1 MKAIVYTKYGSPD
14 VLKLKEVDKPFP
26 KDDEVLIKI
35 HAASLNAADWHMLRA
50 DPFPIRFYS
59 GLLKPKYIIPGADIA
74 GVVEATGK
82 NVKQFQKGDEVYG
95 AMSVCGW
102 GGFAEYVSAPENAVV
117 LKPDN
122 LTFQQAAALP
132 VASIT
137 ALQALRDKGR
147 IQPGQNVLIKGASGG
162 VGTFAVQI
170 AKSFGAEVTAVCSTN
185 KVDIM
190 YSLGADKIIDYTKE
204 DFSKNGRIYDLII
217 AANGHHSIVEYNRSL
232 TSDGIYVF
240 IGGSGFEALFWGLL
254 KSIKGKKKMC
264 NLLAKPNMKDLIII
278 KELAETRKIVPVID
292 GIYPLSE
299 VAKAFRYLEEG
310 HAKGKIIINI

>member
-1 MKAIVYTKYGSPD
+1 M
-14 VLKLKEVDKPFP
+14 
-26 KDDEVLIKI
+26 
-35 HAASLNAADWHMLRA
+35 
-50 DPFPIRFYS
+50 
-59 GLLKPKYIIPGADIA
+59 
-74 GVVEATGK
+74 
-82 NVKQFQKGDEVYG
+82 
-95 AMSVCGW
+95 CGW